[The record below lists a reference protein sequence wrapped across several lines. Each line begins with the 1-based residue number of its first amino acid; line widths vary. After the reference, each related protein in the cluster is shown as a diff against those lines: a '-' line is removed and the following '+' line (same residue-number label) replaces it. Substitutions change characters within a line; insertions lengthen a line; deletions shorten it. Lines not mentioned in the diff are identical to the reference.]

1 MKYRNPVIP
10 GFFPDPSICTD
21 GKKFYLVTST
31 FQYFPGVALF
41 ESENLIE
48 WKQIGNVLTRKEQL
62 PLDNATHSAGIF
74 APVIRYNEGRFYM
87 ITTNVS
93 DGGNF
98 LVYTDDIYGEWSD
111 PVWLDVGGIDPSLCF
126 ADGKCYFTG
135 NGHDEEG
142 YQSVLQCE
150 IVPETGEMLT
160 PLKGVWR
167 GNGGRYLEGPHLY
180 KIGDE
185 YYLMAAEGGTEYGHM
200 TIYAR
205 SKNPYGPFEGYPKNP
220 VLTNRN
226 LGGYLIQGCGHADL
240 VQDKRGNWWMV
251 HLAFRQTGRWMMHH
265 ITGRETYLM
274 PVTFDENGWFTV
286 GENGTTALEVE
297 TDRLPDIKQPDEVI
311 RTFANTTPGIEW
323 VYQRNPHPEC
333 YEWSNNSVR
342 ITGNGGSINDA
353 LGSSSFTAI
362 RQEQMDEDV
371 VCRLSANGPEAGITL
386 YMDEEHHYDIALCE
400 DESGKH
406 IIKRLCIGDIRYEA
420 QRVAL
425 PADVKDIT
433 VKIHM
438 EPMLYHF
445 AVVIDGAEKDLGSA
459 QTRYLSTEVT
469 SGFTGVM
476 IGLYAEK
483 DTQATFY
490 DFEAVRKEN
499 L

>member
-1 MKYRNPVIP
+1 MKYRNPIIP

-21 GKKFYLVTST
+21 GNKFYLVTST

-48 WKQIGNVLTRKEQL
+48 WKQIGNVLTRKSQL
-62 PLDNATHSAGIF
+62 PLEHAIHSAGIF
-74 APVIRYNEGRFYM
+74 APVIRYNKGRFYM

-98 LVYTDDIYGEWSD
+98 LVYTDDIHGEWSD

-150 IVPETGEMLT
+150 IVPETGKMLT
-160 PLKGVWR
+160 PLRGIWR

-180 KIGDE
+180 KINGE

-200 TIYAR
+200 TIYAK
-205 SKNPYGPFEGYPKNP
+205 SKNPYGPFVGYEKNP

-226 LGGYLIQGCGHADL
+226 LGGYLVQGCGHADL
-240 VQDKRGNWWMV
+240 IQDRSGNWWMV
-251 HLAFRQTGRWMMHH
+251 HLAFRQTDQWMMHH

-286 GENGTTALEVE
+286 GENGTTTLEVE
-297 TDRLPDIKQPDEVI
+297 TDRLPEIKQPDEVV
-311 RTFANTTPGIEW
+311 RTFSNTKPGVEW
-323 VYQRNPHPEC
+323 VYQRNPRPEC
-333 YEWSNNSVR
+333 YEWQENCVIIR
-342 ITGNGGSINDA
+342 GNGTSINDK

-362 RQEQMDEDV
+362 RQEQMHEDV
-371 VCRLSANGPEAGITL
+371 ECKIAVENGEAGITL
-386 YMDEEHHYDIALCE
+386 YMDEEHHYDLAVCK
-400 DESGKH
+400 SGNETQG
-406 IIKRLCIGDIRYEA
+406 ILRLCIGDIKHIQKSIVLAENA
-420 QRVAL
+420 EE
-425 PADVKDIT
+425 IT
-433 VKIHM
+433 LRIHM
-438 EPMLYHF
+438 EPLQYSF
-445 AVVIDGAEKDLGSA
+445 AMAVDGKTVDLGSA
-459 QTRYLSTEVT
+459 QTRYLSTEVA

-476 IGLYAEK
+476 IGLYAEGDGTAK
-483 DTQATFY
+483 FY
-490 DFEAVRKEN
+490 DFKAVRKEN
-499 L
+499 I